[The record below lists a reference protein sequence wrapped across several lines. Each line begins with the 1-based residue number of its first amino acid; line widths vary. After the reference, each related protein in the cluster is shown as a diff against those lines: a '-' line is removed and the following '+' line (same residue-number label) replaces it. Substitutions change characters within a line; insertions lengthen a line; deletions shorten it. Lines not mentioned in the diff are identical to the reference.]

1 MSQRKAEYKYSK
13 KSPMENMRG
22 LRFPKNHFES
32 LTITHFYQKK
42 MPLQEIEIENIELVK
57 LLLTLITHFYVMKI
71 FNISS

>member
-42 MPLQEIEIENIELVK
+42 NAAARNRNRK
-57 LLLTLITHFYVMKI
+57 Y
-71 FNISS
+71 